1 MKFFNRK
8 KAPPER
14 EKIGLALGGGGAR
27 GFVQVGALKA
37 FYERGIDFD
46 LCVGTSVGSI
56 VGALYCAGLTPD
68 EIARAAENIEF
79 ADLHGKFLLKPDDP
93 RKIGR
98 VVYNLIGD
106 AKIEDLPKKYAAVAT
121 DLKTGKQVVLD
132 KGSVID
138 AVSAS
143 SAYPIVYAP
152 LKMDGMMLTDG
163 GLTNNI
169 PSDVC
174 RMLGAKKVITVDA
187 HGTRGSGTDGTGMFD
202 MLKAMF
208 SIMSANASV
217 VGLMQSDLVIAPDT
231 SAFKSTSKDGYK
243 TMIELGYNATLEK
256 MSEIEQLIQATDGSA
271 DDKKR

>member
-1 MKFFNRK
+1 MRFFSK
-8 KAPPER
+8 KKSAER
-14 EKIGLALGGGGAR
+14 PTVGLVLGGGGAR

-37 FYERGIDFD
+37 FYERDIDFD

-68 EIARAAENIEF
+68 EIARAAEHIELS
-79 ADLHGKFLLKPDDP
+79 DLHGRLLIKPDDP

-106 AKIEDLPKKYAAVAT
+106 AKIENLKKRYAAVAT
-121 DLKTGKQVVLD
+121 DLKTGKQVIMD
-132 KGSVID
+132 KGSVLD

-152 LKMDGMMLTDG
+152 LEKDGMNLSDG

-169 PSDVC
+169 PADVA
-174 RMLGAKKVITVDA
+174 RMLGADKVVTVDA
-187 HGTRGSGTDGTGMFD
+187 HGSRGSGTDGKGVFD

-208 SIMSANASV
+208 SIMGANASA
-217 VGLMQSDLVIAPDT
+217 VGLMQSDIIIAPDT

-243 TMIELGYNATLEK
+243 EMMELGYAVATEQCD
-256 MSEIEQLIQATDGSA
+256 EIEKLFEPQP
-271 DDKKR
+271 